1 LRENDLFPDP
11 AVRGVIAYES
21 NNDFKAKSH
30 EDIVLK
36 VKQMDKKVT
45 VVVPKENGTIRN
57 SNYRSDRLYFFY
69 GSKAYVLPF
78 KIKLNDFIASKYPG
92 TEKVTL
98 RLKVKLLFKI
108 LQKFLMPEYL

>member
-1 LRENDLFPDP
+1 
-11 AVRGVIAYES
+11 VGQYET
-21 NNDFKAKSH
+21 
-30 EDIVLK
+30 
-36 VKQMDKKVT
+36 VT
-45 VVVPKENGTIRN
+45 IGAIDYT
-57 SNYRSDRLYFFY
+57 FFY

>member
-1 LRENDLFPDP
+1 MNH
-11 AVRGVIAYES
+11 
-21 NNDFKAKSH
+21 NDFKAKSH
-30 EDIVLK
+30 EDALVLK
-36 VKQMDKKVT
+36 VKADGQEKEKWDNNETVT
-45 VVVPKENGTIRN
+45 IGAIDYT
-57 SNYRSDRLYFFY
+57 FFY

-108 LQKFLMPEYL
+108 LQILMPEYL